1 MCTADSLGGL
11 AYLGPAVEQLQR
23 LDVSNNPML
32 RLHPGS
38 ESACQLSKGM
48 HQHVFACTFCTCN
61 IAQRLYMYIPG
72 KNWLDQSVTSLLA
85 SG

>member
-11 AYLGPAVEQLQR
+11 AYLGSAVEQLQR

-38 ESACQLSKGM
+38 ESACQLSNAM
-48 HQHVFACTFCTCN
+48 HSMCMLAPSVQHTCDL
-61 IAQRLYMYIPG
+61 AQRLVY
-72 KNWLDQSVTSLLA
+72 LA
-85 SG
+85 KLGLTRV